1 MFAIEHY
8 SLVEAQ
14 RWAKKNS
21 PCVNDW
27 KKIADSSVQANTDE
41 PQTEAN
47 HRKKEER
54 LRIVYIRN
62 RLVVDHDNYSA

>member
-1 MFAIEHY
+1 
-8 SLVEAQ
+8 
-14 RWAKKNS
+14 
-21 PCVNDW
+21 VNDW